1 MKVLLDNDV
10 VLDFLTAR
18 QPFFVEAEESFQPL
32 DNGKIDC
39 YVSAITPVNVFYI
52 VRKISGKVIALQ
64 SVKDLLNAVEVCQ
77 TDFQTLQNA
86 TNSLI
91 TDYEDAVQHECAMI
105 ENLDAIITRNAKD
118 FANAI
123 IKVYSPTE
131 FLQLLN
137 AP

>member
-1 MKVLLDNDV
+1 
-10 VLDFLTAR
+10 
-18 QPFFVEAEESFQPL
+18 
-32 DNGKIDC
+32 
-39 YVSAITPVNVFYI
+39 
-52 VRKISGKVIALQ
+52 LQ